1 MGARWR
7 PDVNRGLLTGL
18 HSRRSPSNTGLRSG
32 FRHPYAP
39 GDGGGPT
46 NGFRSGLHRP
56 YDPIANWRRAY
67 RSAKAREQTLWV
79 EFMGDSTT
87 LGGGGHGAGAD
98 TWVNSVPALVRTA
111 MVADGM
117 PIDGPGFVQMI
128 TSAADP
134 TLTWGVPQHLTITG
148 TWATVGGV
156 NSIGSSTANDQ
167 VTFTTVYDARYVTMT
182 HLRTGLGAYTFSYR
196 IDGGSWVGS
205 GTQSGGSALFRT
217 LTVDCGTIGPHV
229 VEFRVD
235 TGSLVIEGFT
245 ASAGLGGLQLHNAG
259 FSGARASS
267 MPADLVQSQGTIA
280 VPALTV
286 IQIGI
291 NDWGSQIA
299 LATFRSNLQAKV
311 DAAKAYGSDLVMM
324 TMFPST
330 SVNENPVP
338 QREYAASL
346 RQVAKDSGALFID
359 TWSRWRCFDRP
370 RQLAYMDDAL
380 HPIPAGYM
388 EAAHYLAKALTAPSP
403 DEQIRF
409 SGYESSLGL
418 G

>member
-1 MGARWR
+1 M
-7 PDVNRGLLTGL
+7 NRGPLTGT
-18 HSRRSPSNTGLRSG
+18 HSRRSPSNRGLRTG
-32 FRHPYAP
+32 FRQPYAP

-56 YDPIANWRRAY
+56 FDPIANWRSSY

-134 TLTWGVPQHLTITG
+134 TLTWGVPQHLTISG
-148 TWATVGGV
+148 TWATVGGI
-156 NSIGSSTANDQ
+156 NGIGSSTANDQ
-167 VTFTTVYDARYVTMT
+167 VTFTTSYARYVTAIHM
-182 HLRTGLGAYTFSYR
+182 RTFAGTYSFSYR
-196 IDGGSWVGS
+196 IDGGSWVSS
-205 GTQSGGSALFRT
+205 GTQTSGAALFRNFVVDC
-217 LTVDCGTIGPHV
+217 LTVGPHV
-229 VEFRVD
+229 VDFRVD
-235 TGSLVIEGFT
+235 TGLVVFEGFT
-245 ASAGLGGLQLHNAG
+245 SSIGAGGLQLHNAG
-259 FSGARASS
+259 ISGVGASGMVS
-267 MPADLVQSQGTIA
+267 GLVQSQGTIV

-286 IQIGI
+286 IRIGV
-291 NDWGSQIA
+291 NDWNNQTA
-299 LATFRSNLQAKV
+299 LATFRTNLQAKV
-311 DAAKAYGSDLVMM
+311 DAAKAYGEVVMQ
-324 TMFPST
+324 TFFPAT
-330 SVNENPVP
+330 VEKTIP
-338 QREYAASL
+338 QWRYIDVTRSIARE
-346 RQVAKDSGALFID
+346 SGCLLID
-359 TWSRWRCFDRP
+359 TWARWQTFDRP
-370 RQLAYMDDAL
+370 RFTGLMDDTV

-388 EAAHYLAKALTAPSP
+388 EDAYYLAKALTAPSP